1 MGAADTMTMAQMLDK
16 DDEDAA
22 IKLLT
27 QAAGKI
33 RLLGVC
39 RKPDGGYDPGAG
51 FFDSDVE
58 TVLTAANI
66 FCLNQLARLEP
77 VRVLIEGRITD
88 EESLDVF
95 EPKTAAVG
103 FAGVVVGGS
112 LADGSASV
120 GTALGRAVLFGAH
133 VKIGKVA
140 NGPLAISQVYIGT
153 KLLKDY
159 TGLDALHG
167 SGVISFMQHHNKA
180 GFYFGIDRMASTDD
194 YRLLAYGRI
203 VDKAA
208 IIAEAVYIENL
219 EDDVDLNADGTLQEI
234 EIEHLKG
241 VLKQTIESKMGSQI
255 SAVEVLIDPKQVM
268 VPDNKL
274 KVKIRILP
282 KGYTSYIDIDLGLT
296 AQTV

>member
-1 MGAADTMTMAQMLDK
+1 
-16 DDEDAA
+16 
-22 IKLLT
+22 
-27 QAAGKI
+27 
-33 RLLGVC
+33 
-39 RKPDGGYDPGAG
+39 
-51 FFDSDVE
+51 
-58 TVLTAANI
+58 
-66 FCLNQLARLEP
+66 
-77 VRVLIEGRITD
+77 
-88 EESLDVF
+88 
-95 EPKTAAVG
+95 
-103 FAGVVVGGS
+103 
-112 LADGSASV
+112 
-120 GTALGRAVLFGAH
+120 